1 MPTRNFLQQAADG
14 HIWNKGDAD
23 FAHALSLYLDA
34 KDRGLV
40 IGSEYRSQEGPEDEI
55 LSFSVDRLTPLGE
68 AERNRQ

>member
-1 MPTRNFLQQAADG
+1 MSTPNFLQQAADG
-14 HIWNKGDAD
+14 HIWNKGDTD

-40 IGSEYRSQEGPEDEI
+40 IGSEYRSQEGPDDEI

-68 AERNRQ
+68 AARAG